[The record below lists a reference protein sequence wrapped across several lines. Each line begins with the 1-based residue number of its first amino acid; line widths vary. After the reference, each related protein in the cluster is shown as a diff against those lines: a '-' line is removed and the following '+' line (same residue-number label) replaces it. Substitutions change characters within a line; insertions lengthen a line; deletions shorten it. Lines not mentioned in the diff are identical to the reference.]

1 MEETK
6 EQLQQEPAGVTTRES
21 EATPTKPVD
30 QQEVINQFLVFFK
43 KQQEERDNV
52 MLQMMPEK
60 DRAEYA
66 AKLKVK
72 DNQDLMCLGG
82 AAPNFAHAD

>member
-1 MEETK
+1 MH
-6 EQLQQEPAGVTTRES
+6 QELSSVTPSES

-30 QQEVINQFLVFFK
+30 QREAINQFFVFFK
-43 KQQEERDNV
+43 KQQEERDNAL
-52 MLQMMPEK
+52 LQMIPEK

-82 AAPNFAHAD
+82 AVPNFAHAD

>member
-6 EQLQQEPAGVTTRES
+6 EQLQQEPAGVTTSES
-21 EATPTKPVD
+21 EATPTKPAD
-30 QQEVINQFLVFFK
+30 QQEVINQFLAFFK

>member
-1 MEETK
+1 M
-6 EQLQQEPAGVTTRES
+6 G
-21 EATPTKPVD
+21 
-30 QQEVINQFLVFFK
+30 
-43 KQQEERDNV
+43 NV
-52 MLQMMPEK
+52 LLQMMPEK